1 MRSTAPTIS
10 MAGTFSDSWRLT
22 KISFGLIF
30 QDSALLVF
38 PLVAGLS
45 ALAVLALF
53 AFGTYFLAPLLL
65 IGGNL
70 TTSYEVVG
78 IVLFLVAYFST
89 TVISVYATAALVGAA
104 TLKLQGQQPTAADG
118 WKIARANLP
127 KLLIWALIAATV
139 GVLIQLV
146 SSRLRGATGL
156 IVGGIAGATWAI
168 ATYFVIPVLLYERLS
183 PWQSLGRSAKM
194 FMNTFG
200 RTLVT
205 NIVLGL
211 LIAGGVILAVVLGFF
226 GLYLIVSGAA
236 IVGITLAL
244 SGLAVGVLMVL
255 LGTTAEGVLRAA
267 LYRYATTGKIE
278 LDLMPQAYRLS
289 MTGPSS

>member
-1 MRSTAPTIS
+1 

-65 IGGNL
+65 VGGNL

-89 TVISVYATAALVGAA
+89 TFISVYATAALVGAA

-118 WKIARANLP
+118 WKIARANLGR
-127 KLLIWALIAATV
+127 LLVWALIAATV
-139 GVLIQLV
+139 GVLIQLI
-146 SSRLRGATGL
+146 SARLKGAAGL
-156 IVGGIAGATWAI
+156 IVGGVAGATWAI

-183 PWQSLGRSAKM
+183 PWKSLGRSAKM
-194 FMNTFG
+194 FMSTFG

-211 LIAGGVILAVVLGFF
+211 LIIGGIILAFLLGVF
-226 GLYLIVSGAA
+226 GLYLIFSGVA
-236 IVGITLAL
+236 VLGIILAVT
-244 SGLAVGVLMVL
+244 GLGVGVLMVL

-267 LYRYATTGKIE
+267 LYRYATTGKID

-289 MTGPSS
+289 SAGPLG